1 MQVLTRVLTCLDT
14 TSVRPAGP
22 APAQPPPV
30 RAADTRIADWDLLF
44 HAVLARLGAMVDTQI
59 EADQAQFIHSVEDVQ
74 QAVREGVE
82 ALRRLQADLT
92 EERAGRPQCY
102 VIYSKL

>member
-1 MQVLTRVLTCLDT
+1 MKALTRVLSCLQQ
-14 TSVRPAGP
+14 TSVRPAEP
-22 APAQPPPV
+22 AVVPPQPV
-30 RAADTRIADWDLLF
+30 RATDMRIADWDLLF

-82 ALRRLQADLT
+82 VLRRLHAELT
-92 EERAGRPQCY
+92 DERMER
-102 VIYSKL
+102 SF